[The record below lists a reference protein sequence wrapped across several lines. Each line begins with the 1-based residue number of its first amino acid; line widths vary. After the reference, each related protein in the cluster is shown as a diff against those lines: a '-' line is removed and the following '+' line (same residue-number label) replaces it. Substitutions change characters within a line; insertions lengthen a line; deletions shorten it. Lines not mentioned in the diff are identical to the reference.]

1 MLHEENLRF
10 IKEKNKFYTFIW
22 LFLLFELAVFFS
34 LLYFYLIPEIPK
46 TNLQYESDFNTIF
59 LYLSYLAVIIAI
71 PLAYKIYAVK
81 KKQADKLTN
90 LKQISDKYFLTLLI
104 IYSVFE
110 FAALLTLISFY
121 INKMYEP
128 LYMFGIVFTAV
139 LLNKPSL
146 KRFMQKI
153 MKEEE
158 SQGISAEE
166 EKTEQKQSENKIEEK

>member
-1 MLHEENLRF
+1 MLHDKNLKF

-71 PLAYKIYAVK
+71 PLVYKIYAVK

-90 LKQISDKYFLTLLI
+90 LKQIADKYFMTLLI
-104 IYSVFE
+104 TYSIFE

-153 MKEEE
+153 MKEED
-158 SQGISAEE
+158 SQGIISEE
-166 EKTEQKQSENKIEEK
+166 EKTKKKQSENKIEDK